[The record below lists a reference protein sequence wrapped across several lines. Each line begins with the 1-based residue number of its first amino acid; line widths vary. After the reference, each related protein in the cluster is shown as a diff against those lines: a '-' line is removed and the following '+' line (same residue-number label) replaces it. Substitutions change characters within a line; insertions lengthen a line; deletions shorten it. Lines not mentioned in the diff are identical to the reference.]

1 MTEWTLSRDNQNLI
15 YKITFHQGAIF
26 NQIYPGFI
34 KGADQLNSEEV
45 GRGCG
50 QEPMGSGM
58 GDFRKNFLQ
67 TDFEGKIILQ
77 GNTLPWWLFMSG
89 KKFYHQRL
97 QRFGKKNSCPN
108 QIIHIPRQ
116 KSKLS
121 APKQNQV
128 RFRRRTF
135 HEPNLIR
142 IKPTQI
148 IKTGW
153 IDSDADLDCSW
164 TKLKRRKML
173 ISVKPACKYVILI
186 YALGSVHEKFGVW
199 IKAVP

>member
-1 MTEWTLSRDNQNLI
+1 MAALNTKISLSRWSNGKIEDCEQSIIVSNGAFMWRNEHFLGI
-15 YKITFHQGAIF
+15 IRLYKITFHQGAIF

-34 KGADQLNSEEV
+34 KGADQLNSKEV

-97 QRFGKKNSCPN
+97 QRFGKKNSCPESGPV
-108 QIIHIPRQ
+108 QTP
-116 KSKLS
+116 KLFMS
-121 APKQNQV
+121 
-128 RFRRRTF
+128 RT
-135 HEPNLIR
+135 
-142 IKPTQI
+142 
-148 IKTGW
+148 
-153 IDSDADLDCSW
+153 
-164 TKLKRRKML
+164 
-173 ISVKPACKYVILI
+173 
-186 YALGSVHEKFGVW
+186 
-199 IKAVP
+199 